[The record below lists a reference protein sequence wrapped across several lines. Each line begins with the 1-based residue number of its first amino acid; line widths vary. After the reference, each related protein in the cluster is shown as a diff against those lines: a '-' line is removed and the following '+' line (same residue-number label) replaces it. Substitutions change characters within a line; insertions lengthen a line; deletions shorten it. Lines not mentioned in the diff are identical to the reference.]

1 MTLGRKGEREG
12 EKRVVKW
19 RGGGIVTVFGDRI
32 GVIRDDCDYEAVR
45 NDGELI
51 I

>member
-12 EKRVVKW
+12 KRRVVKW
-19 RGGGIVTVFGDRI
+19 RGSGIVTAFGDRK
-32 GVIRDDCDYEAVR
+32 GVIRGDCDYEAVR